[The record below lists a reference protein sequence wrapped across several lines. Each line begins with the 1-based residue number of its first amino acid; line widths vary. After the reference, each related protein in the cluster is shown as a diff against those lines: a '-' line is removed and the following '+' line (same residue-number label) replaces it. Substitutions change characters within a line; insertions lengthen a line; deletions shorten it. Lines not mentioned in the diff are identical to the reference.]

1 MLNVF
6 RTVVRILTMQGF
18 WGDSD
23 PMNYTVQDYERSLKD
38 FAVSLAAD
46 FITSLAILRLIY
58 AKNEDIINT
67 LRLMSNKG
75 HNLSRLLT
83 QSS

>member
-1 MLNVF
+1 
-6 RTVVRILTMQGF
+6 MQGF

-67 LRLMSNKG
+67 LR
-75 HNLSRLLT
+75 
-83 QSS
+83 